1 MLALAQHVVFA
12 LPQKVEAELHV
23 FNLLTVPKKL
33 QLKEYSTE
41 DIVKEWLWKC
51 TGASTW
57 ITAKVLFL
65 FNEAQ
70 QNPLIVEV
78 SPVLLRVQEVLIDA
92 GAALFCKSLCFDA
105 AWLPPII
112 DGVFRKVL
120 YRVEVLKKS
129 NSPLG
134 MSIGLCFM
142 PVAQVPGQS

>member
-57 ITAKVLFL
+57 ITAKVLLL

-78 SPVLLRVQEVLIDA
+78 SPVLLRVQEVLIDV
-92 GAALFCKSLCFDA
+92 GAALFCKSLCFDT